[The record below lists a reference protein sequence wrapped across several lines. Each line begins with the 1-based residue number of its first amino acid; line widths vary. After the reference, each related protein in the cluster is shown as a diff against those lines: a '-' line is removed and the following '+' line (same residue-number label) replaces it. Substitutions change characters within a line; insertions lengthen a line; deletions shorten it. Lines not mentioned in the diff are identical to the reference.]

1 MGNRRSLL
9 LFLFK
14 KTHPKV
20 VYLFKDT
27 FIQRLKLTT
36 YLYSKTMNVIG
47 GLTGGETSK
56 VHFRNLSILLESNDI
71 TIMPSLITGRYE
83 KNELDWL
90 VSRIRDLI
98 PKKILFL
105 DVGANVG
112 IYSLVASMEIK
123 NFGVVKA
130 FEPTSENLEVLKKNI
145 SLNLDS
151 IGDIEILDVALGNF
165 EGVARLKIEKF
176 KGLNYLTDQIEGTR
190 QVEVKTLD
198 SFCLQN
204 KYRDSQVILKID
216 VEGFENQVILG
227 AFELIEECNPDLI
240 LEVLPW
246 ASNLSDEVLDK
257 LLKIYDEGFYFTER
271 SRINRN
277 DLSVQYFRTNI
288 KYGNLILFKDST
300 HFHETLP
307 RSS

>member
-1 MGNRRSLL
+1 
-9 LFLFK
+9 
-14 KTHPKV
+14 
-20 VYLFKDT
+20 
-27 FIQRLKLTT
+27 
-36 YLYSKTMNVIG
+36 MNVIG